1 MKKLIL
7 NGIIGDEISSSIVA
21 DFLNSANGEDIEVTL
36 NSGGGDVFEG
46 FEVYNLFAA
55 YAGKKTLNLG
65 SLVASAATYIPLA
78 FDNVIALDIT
88 NFMIHDVSTIVMGG
102 SNEIKAEAS
111 RVEKLQNLIASK
123 YSEVMKITPKEV
135 NTLMHNETWYTGQ
148 EIVDAGFASELK
160 KTGKANKSINYYKN
174 QVKTYFNKIE
184 EKKEIVMDKKE
195 LLNELV
201 NQNISLT
208 DVATKLNVISN
219 LKSADDITK
228 LADYENKCKEVEKLK
243 MENTLNSIF
252 GVNSEK
258 NDNLP
263 RIQAETLYKA
273 GLDMENIKKD
283 PIMINLMAQKA
294 AGEVIVG
301 KEEDK
306 KKNEKRLNAEEY

>member
-7 NGIIGDEISSSIVA
+7 NGIIGDEINSSIVA

-123 YSEVMKITPKEV
+123 YSEVMKITPEEV

-208 DVATKLNVISN
+208 DVATKLNVIDS
-219 LKSADDITK
+219 LKTKDDLTK

-263 RIQAETLYKA
+263 RIQAETLYKS
-273 GLDMENIKKD
+273 GLDIENIKKD

-301 KEEDK
+301 KVEDE
-306 KKNEKRLNAEEY
+306 KKNEKHLNAEEY